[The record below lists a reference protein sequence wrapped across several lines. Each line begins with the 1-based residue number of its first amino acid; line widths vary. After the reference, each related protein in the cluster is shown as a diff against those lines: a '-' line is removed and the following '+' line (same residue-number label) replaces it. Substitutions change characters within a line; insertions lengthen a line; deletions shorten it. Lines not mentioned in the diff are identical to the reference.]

1 MIKTEE
7 KLRWTPIVAVRG
19 QGMLIDGKR
28 IGLYS
33 KKSMTVKST
42 GKVTQW
48 GVMYLM
54 LTSLEWK
61 HIRGMLYENV
71 NPPYDITFVSVNQP
85 NDATVSRAFLAAY
98 AEIDSDDPIFIG
110 WGTPWGPTEIQH
122 EEMQMQVIEMHD
134 WVGQH
139 VPQNSSV

>member
-1 MIKTEE
+1 VANN

-19 QGMLIDGKR
+19 QGMLIDGRR

-42 GKVTQW
+42 GKTTYW

-54 LTSLEWK
+54 LTTHEWN
-61 HIRGMLYENV
+61 ITQIMLRHDV
-71 NPPYDITFVSVNQP
+71 IPPYDITFVSDNQP

-98 AEIDSDDPIFIG
+98 AEVEDEDVVFIG
-110 WGTPWGPTEIQH
+110 WGTTWGPHEIQY
-122 EEMQMQVIEMHD
+122 EDMQEQIIKMHD
-134 WVGQH
+134 WITDNVT
-139 VPQNSSV
+139 QNFGV